1 MDEENSNAFNSI
13 SGSAGPENSKSVNA
27 RTRKKIIAQEEI
39 RLMPQDRVEV
49 SREAFENQAAN
60 PYKMTNNPD
69 LNRYIETLNQ
79 VQILFKV
86 KNPEANTF
94 FFFQ

>member
-1 MDEENSNAFNSI
+1 MDEEITNGFNSV
-13 SGSAGPENSKSVNA
+13 SGSAGPENSKSINA
-27 RTRKKIIAQEEI
+27 RTRKKIISQEEI
-39 RLMPQDRVEV
+39 SLMPQDRVEV
-49 SREAFENQAAN
+49 SRETFENQAPN

-86 KNPEANTF
+86 KHPEI
-94 FFFQ
+94 

>member
-1 MDEENSNAFNSI
+1 MNEENSNGFNSI

-39 RLMPQDRVEV
+39 HLMPQDRVEV
-49 SREAFENQAAN
+49 SRETPENQAIN

-79 VQILFKV
+79 VQIFFKV
-86 KNPEANTF
+86 KNPDVNSF
-94 FFFQ
+94 FFPK